1 MDLHVVA
8 PLASPAERAA
18 VDALL
23 DPLLGPPTTWSG
35 GARAIGADGRAA
47 RGGRAARERRDLLLP
62 ALHAL
67 MDRVGWISQPG
78 LGYVARRL
86 TVPPAEA
93 YGVAT
98 FYALFSTTERPAAV
112 IHACDDIACRDTGG
126 EALCADLERRFGPA
140 GHPAPGAPATWLRS
154 PCLGRCELAPA
165 ALVTVAGERPRA
177 LEIAPADAVAIAAA
191 LEGSA
196 IAELPPAAS
205 LPQVGSPGR
214 RLTAR
219 IGVAD
224 PASLASYRAHGGYR

>member
-8 PLASPAERAA
+8 PLPSPAERAA

-23 DPLLGPPTTWSG
+23 DPVLGPATTWSG

-47 RGGRAARERRDLLLP
+47 RGGHAARARRDLLLP

-67 MDRVGWISQPG
+67 MDRVGWISPPG

-112 IHACDDIACRDTGG
+112 IHACDDIACRDAGG
-126 EALCADLERRFGPA
+126 ETLCADLERRLGPA
-140 GHPAPGAPATWLRS
+140 GHPASAQLFIRLAICVTRHLDCSARRGWQEVS
-154 PCLGRCELAPA
+154 PCKPSF
-165 ALVTVAGERPRA
+165 AGTS
-177 LEIAPADAVAIAAA
+177 AV
-191 LEGSA
+191 
-196 IAELPPAAS
+196 
-205 LPQVGSPGR
+205 
-214 RLTAR
+214 LTT
-219 IGVAD
+219 
-224 PASLASYRAHGGYR
+224 